1 MANIK
6 SQKKR
11 IITNEKARIRNI
23 SYKSKVRT
31 AMKKVEASVKAGN
44 REEAVTLLNIA
55 TSLLDRS
62 VVKGILH
69 HKTAAREKA
78 RLTVLVNSMK

>member
-44 REEAVTLLNIA
+44 REEAVTLLNVA

-62 VVKGILH
+62 VVKGIFH
-69 HKTAAREKA
+69 HKTVAREKA

>member
-11 IITNEKARIRNI
+11 IVTNEKARIRNI

-31 AMKKVEASVKAGN
+31 AMKKVEAAVKAGKKD
-44 REEAVTLLNIA
+44 EAVALLNAA

-62 VVKGILH
+62 VVKGIFH
-69 HKTAAREKA
+69 FKTVAREKA
-78 RLTVLVNSMK
+78 RLTNLVNSL

>member
-11 IITNEKARIRNI
+11 IVTNEKARIRNI

-31 AMKKVEASVKAGN
+31 AMKKVEAAVKAGKKD
-44 REEAVTLLNIA
+44 EAVALLNAA

-62 VVKGILH
+62 VVKGIFH
-69 HKTAAREKA
+69 FKTVAREKA
-78 RLTVLVNSMK
+78 RLTHLVNSL

>member
-11 IITNEKARIRNI
+11 IVTNEKARIRNI
-23 SYKSKVRT
+23 SYKSRT
-31 AMKKVEASVKAGN
+31 AMKKVEAAVKAGKKD
-44 REEAVTLLNIA
+44 EAVALLNAA

-62 VVKGILH
+62 VVKGIFH
-69 HKTAAREKA
+69 FKTVAREKA
-78 RLTVLVNSMK
+78 RLTHLVNSL

>member
-11 IITNEKARIRNI
+11 IVTNEKARIRNI

-31 AMKKVEASVKAGN
+31 AMKKVETAVKAGKKD
-44 REEAVTLLNIA
+44 EAVALLNAA

-62 VVKGILH
+62 VVKGIFH
-69 HKTAAREKA
+69 FKTVAREKA
-78 RLTVLVNSMK
+78 RLTHLVNSL